1 MSKLF
6 EFNPENIK
14 KVDITEVSINDW
26 NPKDDN
32 TPEYEEIKRSIELN
46 GYAQPILTRKVGDK
60 YQIVDGQNRYLA
72 ACELGY
78 QEIYIYDAG
87 EIPEDEAKA
96 MTLWM
101 QTQVPFVKS
110 QLEPLVLKLTE
121 KNIDLPRPL
130 VVEATK
136 PIEIKTPEKTKKID
150 QDQLANAT
158 ARLIYAYC
166 SDNSELFYDTAKVVC
181 HIFHAGGKEDL
192 ENQILSFLEE
202 S

>member
-1 MSKLF
+1 MSGLF
-6 EFNPENIK
+6 EFNPKNIK
-14 KVDITEVSINDW
+14 KVDITEVAINDW

-87 EIPEDEAKA
+87 EIPENEAKA

-101 QTQVPFVKS
+101 QTQVPFIKA
-110 QLEPLVLKLTE
+110 QLEPLVLNLVE
-121 KNIDLPRPL
+121 KEIELPKPL

-136 PIEIKTPEKTKKID
+136 PIEVKLQDKPKKID
-150 QDQLANAT
+150 QEQLLLAT
-158 ARLIYAYC
+158 SRLIYAYC
-166 SDNSELFYDTAKVVC
+166 NDNSELFYDTAKVVC
-181 HIFHAGGKEDL
+181 HLLHAGGREDL